1 MLLKGDVTT
10 IVQKWGSTP
19 RHAGSKMGLASE
31 GQLSTRVV
39 QAAFDSSFL
48 NQTRHLY
55 FCSADETARDEVD
68 AYRSGNKDRL
78 RVKRITLQ

>member
-19 RHAGSKMGLASE
+19 RHAGSKRGLASE
-31 GQLSTRVV
+31 GQFSTRVV

-55 FCSADETARDEVD
+55 FWSADETPEMRWMLIEA
-68 AYRSGNKDRL
+68 GT
-78 RVKRITLQ
+78 RIGCV

>member
-31 GQLSTRVV
+31 GQFSRRVV
-39 QAAFDSSFL
+39 LAAFDS
-48 NQTRHLY
+48 QKRARTRHLR
-55 FCSADETARDEVD
+55 FSCPDETIRNEVD

-78 RVKRITLQ
+78 AAK